1 MASQDTTDMMIE
13 LLGKGY
19 RQMEVARLMG
29 VTDSAVAQIAEQY
42 HDKIQETRIE
52 STVATRAIDQDVDEA
67 EQLALDRL
75 MKQLAFETDTNKLTR
90 AFSALN
96 GAKRRA
102 LPMDDISKGNA
113 AVAEVNLPE
122 HLRQNITF
130 VHNTHNQIVQI
141 NDKSL
146 STASNKQVDSLLERH
161 RNRILEGS
169 SNVGG
174 SHNEL
179 SAADFETE
187 TSDTE

>member
-1 MASQDTTDMMIE
+1 MMVE

-19 RQMEVARLMG
+19 RQVEVARLMG
-29 VTDSAVAQIAEQY
+29 ISESAVAQIADTY
-42 HDKIQETRIE
+42 KDRIQETRIE
-52 STVATRAIDQDVDEA
+52 STVATRAIDQDIDEA

-75 MKQLAFETDTNKLTR
+75 MKQLAFEVDTNKLTR

-102 LPMDDISKGNA
+102 LPMDDITKGSSA
-113 AVAEVNLPE
+113 IAEVTLPA
-122 HLRQNITF
+122 HLQQNITY

-146 STASNKQVDSLLERH
+146 STASNKQVDSLLEKH
-161 RNRILEGS
+161 RNRILESPNGE
-169 SNVGG
+169 GG
-174 SHNEL
+174 SNEI

-187 TSDTE
+187 TSEPE